1 MSELIFKLA
10 QNNSNRVQIAKIGS
24 FDHEIYGKFS
34 ITLNDLQEMKTNFYS
49 NVRRQKIE
57 GKPVIPFDY
66 GHYDEEKAA
75 GWITELSI
83 EKDSHNKWGLFA
95 EVKWTPTAAQ
105 KIKDGE
111 FKFVSP
117 LIHNNYK
124 DAETKKT
131 YKTVLMGAALTN
143 IPFLR
148 DMEAIHLLSEDRRK
162 AFESLK
168 LSGDSLDQQSLKGKK
183 MSDFNETING
193 LESISSEDKKILED
207 SFKAETEKLSEENEK
222 FKADNKKL
230 KKDAEKTAENL
241 KLSEEK
247 NKKLTEEMSG
257 SSNAPDKLKLAEEKI
272 EKLEESLSSMTQK
285 MAENERTLEFNQM
298 LSEGKVCEAQR
309 KSFMKQDFAEF
320 ANKAEEIKLK
330 EVGHSKDDNKDE
342 KEASSK
348 LIKLAG
354 EKAGKEKISFGESMK
369 VILSEN
375 PKLAAQAGQ

>member
-10 QNNSNRVQIAKIGS
+10 QNNSKRVQIAKIGS

-49 NVRRQKIE
+49 NVRKQKIE
-57 GKPVIPFDY
+57 GNPVIPFDY

-83 EKDSHNKWGLFA
+83 EKDSHSKWGLFA
-95 EVKWTPTAAQ
+95 EVKWTPTAVQ

-183 MSDFNETING
+183 MAENERTAEFNEILNG

-207 SFKAETEKLSEENEK
+207 SFKADTKKLSEEN
-222 FKADNKKL
+222 KKL
-230 KKDAEKTAENL
+230 
-241 KLSEEK
+241 LSEEK
-247 NKKLTEEMSG
+247 KKFKAENEKLKK
-257 SSNAPDKLKLAEEKI
+257 NAEKTPEDLKLSDDKLKLAEGKI
-272 EKLEESLSSMTQK
+272 EKLEENLSSMTQT
-285 MAENERTLEFNQM
+285 MAENKRTTEFNQM

-309 KSFMKQDFAEF
+309 KSFMKQDFTEF
-320 ANKAEEIKLK
+320 AKKTEEIKLK

-342 KEASSK
+342 KEASGK
-348 LIKLAG
+348 LVKLAE
-354 EKAGKEKISFGESMK
+354 EKVDKEKISFGESMK